1 MKLNICDLFL
11 KVYVFIRDQRGFS
24 YWVSQAG
31 WEGLREKLT
40 DRFFLV
46 LVFSQDLFAIKIHEI
61 ELSSFFK
68 ESLQD
73 LNLSISALLI
83 HCSAACLFLVSPA
96 SCALHSESHQISS
109 HNLQIH
115 NIIMFIFLSLP
126 KVGHQSEFSD
136 HSHDFLLDLIPV
148 FFKDLYSWKE
158 KWNI

>member
-1 MKLNICDLFL
+1 MKLNICDLFFKGL
-11 KVYVFIRDQRGFS
+11 HIHEGRVLLYWFS
-24 YWVSQAG
+24 QTG
-31 WEGLREKLT
+31 WGGLREKLT
-40 DRFFLV
+40 DRFLV

-61 ELSSFFK
+61 APFSFFK

-96 SCALHSESHQISS
+96 SYAFHSESHQISS